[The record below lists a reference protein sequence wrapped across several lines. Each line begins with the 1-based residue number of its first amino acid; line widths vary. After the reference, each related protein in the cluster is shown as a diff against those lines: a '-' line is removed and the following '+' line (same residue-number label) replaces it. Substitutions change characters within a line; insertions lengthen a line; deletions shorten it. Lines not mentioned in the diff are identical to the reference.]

1 MPVKKKKKESW
12 LDFLPR
18 GTKKRLA
25 DKYSIT
31 TTAVTYILRREDVV
45 NHPEMVGEARD
56 IALKAMELC
65 HKHAKAVNH
74 AITE

>member
-1 MPVKKKKKESW
+1 MPVKKKKQESW

-25 DKYSIT
+25 DKYKIT

-74 AITE
+74 AISE